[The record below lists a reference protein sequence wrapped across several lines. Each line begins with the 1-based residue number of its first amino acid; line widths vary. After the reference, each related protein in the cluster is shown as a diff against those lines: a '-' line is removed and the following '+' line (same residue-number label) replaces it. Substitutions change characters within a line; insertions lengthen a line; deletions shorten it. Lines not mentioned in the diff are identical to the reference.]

1 MYVISVRVGPDCPL
15 KASKLTEN
23 NRLNRGTWELE
34 MLVADTVGLD
44 RRTALLFFEFPGSV
58 IRKIIPCVIG
68 DPANSLTILVLP
80 RIRDWSEKGRRNYVE
95 NRDNLDGLQI
105 GSS

>member
-1 MYVISVRVGPDCPL
+1 
-15 KASKLTEN
+15 
-23 NRLNRGTWELE
+23 

-58 IRKIIPCVIG
+58 IRKIITCVI
-68 DPANSLTILVLP
+68 DPANSLITLLVQP

-95 NRDNLDGLQI
+95 NRSNLDGLQI